1 MSSSIKH
8 SWQEDLVAI
17 LAGTFIVAQGVM
29 FLKQAGLL
37 SGGIAGLALLVNQ
50 VTDLSFGTLFFVLN
64 LPFYLMAWQRFGR
77 QFAVRSLIAG
87 SLVSVFADMIDNLFV
102 VSWLSPVYSAII
114 AGLLIGVGMLIV
126 FRHNASLGG
135 FNILALFCQDKF
147 GVRAG
152 NVQMAIDCAILVA
165 SFFVVS
171 PWLLFCSVGSAI
183 ILNLLL
189 TMNHKPERYRVAPA
203 R

>member
-1 MSSSIKH
+1 MSKTIKH
-8 SWQEDLVAI
+8 TWQEDLVAI

-64 LPFYLMAWQRFGR
+64 LPFYLMAWKRFGR
-77 QFAVRSLIAG
+77 QFAIRSLIAG
-87 SLVSVFADMIDNLFV
+87 SLVSIFADMIDNLFV
-102 VSWLSPVYSAII
+102 VDWLSPVYSAVI
-114 AGLLIGVGMLIV
+114 AGLMIGVGMLMV

-135 FNILALFCQDKF
+135 FNIFALYCQDKF
-147 GVRAG
+147 GLRAG
-152 NVQMAIDCAILVA
+152 NVQMGIDCAILVA

-171 PWLLFCSVGSAI
+171 PFILLCSVGSAV
-183 ILNLLL
+183 ILNMLL
-189 TMNHKPERYRVAPA
+189 TMNHKPERYQVAPA
-203 R
+203 K